1 MTAASEN
8 EVPNTIKTETE
19 PTAKTETEPTT
30 VKTES
35 TMKTE
40 ETETK
45 PKVEDTTQSTKL
57 EPISTEG
64 VEVESREFFFSF
76 LVISSCT
83 CLYVS
88 IEMRDISS
96 CGLY

>member
-8 EVPNTIKTETE
+8 DIPNTIKTETE

-30 VKTES
+30 VKTET

-45 PKVEDTTQSTKL
+45 PKVEDTTQGGKL

-64 VEVESREFFFSF
+64 VDVESRKFSLNSF
-76 LVISSCT
+76 LVIILSPFC
-83 CLYVS
+83 
-88 IEMRDISS
+88 IRAA
-96 CGLY
+96 

>member
-8 EVPNTIKTETE
+8 DIPNTIKTETE

-30 VKTES
+30 VKTET

-45 PKVEDTTQSTKL
+45 PKVEDTTQGSKL

-64 VEVESREFFFSF
+64 VDVESRKFCFSF
-76 LVISSCT
+76 LVFILSPLCIRT
-83 CLYVS
+83 A
-88 IEMRDISS
+88 
-96 CGLY
+96 

>member
-1 MTAASEN
+1 MTAAAEN
-8 EVPNTIKTETE
+8 EVPNTI
-19 PTAKTETEPTT
+19 KTETEPTT

-64 VEVESREFFFSF
+64 VEVESSESV
-76 LVISSCT
+76 LVSWSSQVM
-83 CLYVS
+83 CLFVCSDRNARY
-88 IEMRDISS
+88 II
-96 CGLY
+96 L